1 MDDELILVTVVVVL
15 RVRILLPPNVVVDD
29 NDNDDD
35 RKPYVTQIR
44 DADCININDD
54 ILKPTAE
61 IEFDRLLLLFAF
73 NMFDIDYDSRSGVI
87 AVEIH

>member
-1 MDDELILVTVVVVL
+1 MVTVVVVL
-15 RVRILLPPNVVVDD
+15 RVLLSLPPNVVVD
-29 NDNDDD
+29 DNDDD

-61 IEFDRLLLLFAF
+61 TEFDRRLLLFVF
-73 NMFDIDYDSRSGVI
+73 NMFDIDNDSRSGVI
-87 AVEIH
+87 VVEIHR